1 MPRRKK
7 VLFIHTGGTL
17 GMLPQGDP
25 GPLAPSDIAENIIP
39 YVRGLEEVVDIEGE
53 VLCNEDSTDLTPS
66 HWESLG
72 QLVTDKREAYDGFVV
87 LHGTDTMAYTA
98 SALSF
103 MLWNLDRPVVLTGSQ
118 RPMAEVRTDAR
129 SNLIHSA
136 ICATLDIPEVGIYF
150 GQVLLRGNR
159 TTKRSIQSYSAFDS
173 PNLTPLVAMGVDV
186 QAGTRPRKPSGDF
199 QFQPGFEEQ
208 VTVLTLFPGCRAGLL
223 RTMVEGGTKGIVLLG
238 FGSGNVP
245 LAGWP
250 EAIAEATQAGVP
262 VVLGTQCHKGAVSLG
277 AYRNSAEAQSAG
289 ALSAGPMTT
298 EATIVK
304 TMYLLAHTRDQED
317 FNEGWAMDLAGELK
331 P

>member
-1 MPRRKK
+1 MSEKRL
-7 VLFIHTGGTL
+7 LFLHTGGTL
-17 GMLPQGDP
+17 GMTPGEEP
-25 GPLAPSDIAENIIP
+25 GPLAPGTYARDLLP
-39 YVRGLEEVVDIEGE
+39 YVRGLENVARVDGRVV
-53 VLCNEDSTDLTPS
+53 CNIDSSDMTPAV
-66 HWESLG
+66 WEELG
-72 QLVTDKREAYDGFVV
+72 RTIFEARDDYDGFVV